1 MKKIALI
8 LILILFL
15 FGCSKK
21 EKQHDNLFIDYQK
34 VITVMCDSKAN
45 YYDTIKEYPD
55 YYYREFNGGHI
66 LLIYYVSDKVVL
78 LMFDENG
85 ERVFAEIAHKYGGE
99 LPVRF
104 DWGYALA
111 WHEGDEIKVVSALAT
126 TGTERTKIV
135 DKISDKKVPGF
146 CFAPILKVL
155 IDGEWKYD
163 SELSDEDSWKAYWN
177 IQAETIKSL
186 LDQCLL

>member
-1 MKKIALI
+1 MKKITLI

-85 ERVFAEIAHKYGGE
+85 ERV
-99 LPVRF
+99 
-104 DWGYALA
+104 
-111 WHEGDEIKVVSALAT
+111 
-126 TGTERTKIV
+126 
-135 DKISDKKVPGF
+135 
-146 CFAPILKVL
+146 
-155 IDGEWKYD
+155 
-163 SELSDEDSWKAYWN
+163 LSDYRVISSLGMNDFKEIDNGTN
-177 IQAETIKSL
+177 IKDIMD
-186 LDQCLL
+186 LDNNGYYGNKYASSKEYPLKYSEHYTKDKYFIRIDYDDKYNVKDIRYEELKKNY

>member
-1 MKKIALI
+1 MTRKITTKSSWREKRGNILMKM
-8 LILILFL
+8 
-15 FGCSKK
+15 
-21 EKQHDNLFIDYQK
+21 E
-34 VITVMCDSKAN
+34 
-45 YYDTIKEYPD
+45 KEYS
-55 YYYREFNGGHI
+55 RKWRINMVENCRRGLIGG
-66 LLIYYVSDKVVL
+66 
-78 LMFDENG
+78 M
-85 ERVFAEIAHKYGGE
+85 R
-99 LPVRF
+99 
-104 DWGYALA
+104 
-111 WHEGDEIKVVSALAT
+111 WHGTKAT

-186 LDQCLL
+186 LSQCPL